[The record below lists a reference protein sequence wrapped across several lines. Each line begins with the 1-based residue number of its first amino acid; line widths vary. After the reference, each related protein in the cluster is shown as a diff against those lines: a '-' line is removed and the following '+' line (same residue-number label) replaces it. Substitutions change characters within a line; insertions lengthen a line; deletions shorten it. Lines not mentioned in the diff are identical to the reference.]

1 MIQSILPT
9 ILLIALPLWALMLKK
24 PISFSFGLISM
35 VFAAIQLFT
44 FVQMATLLTIADK
57 MSATP
62 NNADQMSGKAAQFQ
76 NVIFYGNV
84 PVLGFIIML
93 IFAIF
98 TSSLNKIGK
107 LKYPELTQIFFW
119 LLNITLVI
127 QLNFFIIFAW
137 LFPMPRRYT
146 DYNLFIQNFEIASEL
161 SHIFLLG
168 LCVALF
174 VLCTVSLF
182 SQRADL

>member
-44 FVQMATLLTIADK
+44 FVQMATLLTTAIE
-57 MSATP
+57 MSRTT
-62 NNADQMSGKAAQFQ
+62 NNADQISGAANQFH

-127 QLNFFIIFAW
+127 QLNIVSLLNW
-137 LFPMPRRYT
+137 SLNKQ
-146 DYNLFIQNFEIASEL
+146 DHNLNIKNIEIASEL
-161 SHIFLLG
+161 LHIFLLG
-168 LCVALF
+168 LCVALLT
-174 VLCTVSLF
+174 LCLISLF
-182 SQRADL
+182 SKRAG